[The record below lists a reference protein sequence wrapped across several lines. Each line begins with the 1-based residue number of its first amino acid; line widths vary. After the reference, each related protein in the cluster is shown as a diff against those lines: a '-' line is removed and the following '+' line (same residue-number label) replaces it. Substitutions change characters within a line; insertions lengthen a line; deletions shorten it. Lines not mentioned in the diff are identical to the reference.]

1 MRPRFMHNRKGSFIW
16 VGLLFLNQNGD
27 LDQRSLFLVQ
37 NGNFIQRVV
46 NLPTLKVSAS
56 LSASGV
62 AQLSKN
68 RSPYTPVRTT

>member
-1 MRPRFMHNRKGSFIW
+1 MQKRKGSFIW
-16 VGLLFLNQNGD
+16 VGLLFLNQNAE
-27 LDQRSLFLVQ
+27 SPFLVQ
-37 NGNFIQRVV
+37 NGNFVQRIT

-68 RSPYTPVRTT
+68 RSPYTPVCTT